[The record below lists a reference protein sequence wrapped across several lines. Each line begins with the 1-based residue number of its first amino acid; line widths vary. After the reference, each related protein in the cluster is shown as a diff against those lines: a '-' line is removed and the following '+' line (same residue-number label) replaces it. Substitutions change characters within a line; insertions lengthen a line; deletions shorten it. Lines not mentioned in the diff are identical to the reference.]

1 MFHSFLAQMLK
12 TATLENFLYFLI
24 GVLFGLSIRPLFL
37 YLTKKQKLKRVCIK
51 DMKLENDL
59 TKRLYPNLGYKLV
72 TQKTPFEMVFK
83 KDTFK
88 YIICPY
94 YRNKICILDNDECK
108 ILATQPKYQPLKTD
122 QNATSL
128 K

>member
-1 MFHSFLAQMLK
+1 MFNSFLSEMLK
-12 TATLENFLYFLI
+12 TATLENLLYFLI
-24 GVLFGLSIRPLFL
+24 GVLFGLSMRPLFL

-72 TQKTPFEMVFK
+72 TKKLLLKWFLK
-83 KDTFK
+83 KDKFK

-94 YRNKICILDNDECK
+94 YRDKKCVLDNDKCK
-108 ILATQPKYQPLKTD
+108 ILKYQPKYQPLETV
-122 QNATSL
+122 
-128 K
+128 

>member
-1 MFHSFLAQMLK
+1 MFNSFLSEMLK
-12 TATLENFLYFLI
+12 TATLENLLYFLI

-72 TQKTPFEMVFK
+72 TKKTPFEMVFK
-83 KDTFK
+83 KDKFK
-88 YIICPY
+88 YIICPC
-94 YRNKICILDNDECK
+94 YRDKKCVLDNDKCK
-108 ILATQPKYQPLKTD
+108 ILKSQPKYQPLETV
-122 QNATSL
+122 
-128 K
+128 

>member
-1 MFHSFLAQMLK
+1 MFNSFLSEMLK
-12 TATLENFLYFLI
+12 TATLENLLYFLI

-72 TQKTPFEMVFK
+72 TK
-83 KDTFK
+83 KLLLIWFLK
-88 YIICPY
+88 
-94 YRNKICILDNDECK
+94 KINLNTLFVPTTVIK
-108 ILATQPKYQPLKTD
+108 
-122 QNATSL
+122 NAF
-128 K
+128 